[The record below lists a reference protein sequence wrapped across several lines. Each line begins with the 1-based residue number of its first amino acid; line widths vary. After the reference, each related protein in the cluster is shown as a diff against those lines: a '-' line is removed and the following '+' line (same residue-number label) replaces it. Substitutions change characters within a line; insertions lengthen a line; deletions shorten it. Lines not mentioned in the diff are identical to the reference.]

1 MICKIE
7 NPEEFDKW
15 KLRDIYSVKILSL
28 LKSYGCKYHFA
39 SFYKQVNEHGNIT
52 AIISRLDNDLTLAL
66 GDDFDNSELV
76 HFFCVT
82 GFNSILTS
90 NEFEFG
96 AKYEEGMVMSC
107 SSKRENKPISASIDE
122 YPKLM
127 DLFNFVDY
135 EGMDFKA
142 WYVDISHR
150 VRHNTAKAYTLTVDD
165 NIISS
170 GILSS
175 IYEGNAI
182 LTAVRTA
189 DDFRKMGYGSYL
201 VNNIC
206 SDVKGTVYIMR
217 DMNLNESFYTK
228 LGFKNIGKW
237 RIYKWV
243 LFLR

>member
-1 MICKIE
+1 MICKID
-7 NPEEFDKW
+7 NPTEFETW
-15 KLRDIYSVKILSL
+15 KLRDIYSIKILSL

-39 SFYKQVNEHGNIT
+39 TFYKQVNDDGIIT
-52 AIISRLDNDLTLAL
+52 AIISRLDNDFTLSL

-76 HFFCVT
+76 HFFCVS
-82 GFNSILTS
+82 GFNTILTS
-90 NEFEFG
+90 DEFQFG

-107 SSKRENKPISASIDE
+107 LSKRENNPISVTIDE

-135 EGMDFKA
+135 SEVDFKA

-150 VRHNTAKAYTLTVDD
+150 VRHNTAKAYTLNVDD

-175 IYEGNAI
+175 IYDNYAI
-182 LTAVRTA
+182 LTAVRTS
-189 DDFRKMGYGSYL
+189 DEFRRMGYGSYL
-201 VNNIC
+201 VNYIC
-206 SDVKGTVYIMR
+206 SDVKSTVYIMR
-217 DMNLNESFYTK
+217 DLELNEEFYSK

-237 RIYKWV
+237 RIYK
-243 LFLR
+243 

>member
-7 NPEEFDKW
+7 SPTELDSW
-15 KLRDIYSVKILSL
+15 KFRDIFSIRILSL

-39 SFYKQVNEHGNIT
+39 TFYKQINDDGIIT
-52 AIISRLDNDLTLAL
+52 AVISRLDDDITLSL
-66 GDDFDNSELV
+66 GDDFDNGELV

-82 GFNSILTS
+82 GYHSILCS
-90 NEFEFG
+90 DEFNFG
-96 AKYEEGMVMSC
+96 ARVEEGIIMSC
-107 SSKRENKPISASIDE
+107 DSKHEFMMQGVNVDE

-127 DLFNFVDY
+127 DLYNFVDY
-135 EGMDFKA
+135 DGMDFKA

-150 VRHNTAKAYTLTVDD
+150 VRHNTAKAYTLNVGE

-175 IYEGNAI
+175 IYDDYAV

-189 DDFRKMGYGSYL
+189 DDFRRMGYGSSL
-201 VNNIC
+201 VNYIC
-206 SDVKGTVYIMR
+206 NDINGTVYIMR
-217 DMNLNESFYTK
+217 DMNLNEGFYSK

-237 RIYKWV
+237 RIYK
-243 LFLR
+243 